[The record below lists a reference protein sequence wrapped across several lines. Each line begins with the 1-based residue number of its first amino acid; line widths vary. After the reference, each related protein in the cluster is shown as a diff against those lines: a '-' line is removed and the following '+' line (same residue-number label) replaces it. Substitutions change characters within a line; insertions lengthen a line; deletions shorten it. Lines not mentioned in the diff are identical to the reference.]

1 MIKLILLFSAL
12 SMATS
17 QMFTLETEVCPVPVV
32 VQPIVFIRKTPVLL
46 STEICE
52 ETILTLGSTTFPVN
66 FVPTIVEATFE
77 VVTTVTVTATVSP
90 IGGPISNR
98 PPNKVVDT
106 VSQIHGESLRT
117 GESQPQSSFSNTGS
131 RPAQTDTAIN
141 TGISSTGGHVAS
153 KSDSSKGEKPSATG
167 GPSAALLQALLEL
180 VPLLQAL
187 QAKVTLQAPRD
198 KRDPQ
203 VLPPLLPA
211 PQDKVL
217 LQALVAKVD
226 SRLSAAPLQALQE
239 LVLLLLALPGK
250 APQQAPRD
258 EVLPQVLQGKENL
271 QGLADLLR
279 TLQLKVPQGL
289 VHLPTALQAKAP
301 QQAPRDKIL
310 LQVLQAKKNRQ
321 EPVALLKALQGKGG
335 PRSASQ
341 GESSGTDTTPTSS
354 TSQNPPTSSTVATQD
369 TSTSPA
375 ETTQTQPSSTS
386 SGNEESTTST
396 SLCIITATPVPE
408 CCLNELP
415 DGCQAL
421 ETTNGKAL
429 ESIIPGC
436 EKAIGSYITDDMKE
450 CWAGEFTDQS
460 RGEYIADCLLYEL
473 EDCCITSLPQV
484 CSDLRSNSG
493 SALVD
498 GADQCRHALGPFVHG
513 IASPCLDADNIT
525 PQTQGKSIVDCLE
538 VAYGFRSGPVTITD
552 GEICPRTSSP

>member
-17 QMFTLETEVCPVPVV
+17 QMCTLETEVCPVPVV

-77 VVTTVTVTATVSP
+77 VVTTVTLTPTVSP
-90 IGGPISNR
+90 IGGPISKR
-98 PPNKVVDT
+98 PPKKVADT

-167 GPSAALLQALLEL
+167 GPPAGSTGQSGFSAI
-180 VPLLQAL
+180 
-187 QAKVTLQAPRD
+187 
-198 KRDPQ
+198 
-203 VLPPLLPA
+203 
-211 PQDKVL
+211 
-217 LQALVAKVD
+217 
-226 SRLSAAPLQALQE
+226 SSSSASSA
-239 LVLLLLALPGK
+239 GT
-250 APQQAPRD
+250 APRD

-271 QGLADLLR
+271 QGLVALLR
-279 TLQLKVPQGL
+279 TLQLKVTQGL
-289 VHLPTALQAKAP
+289 VHLPTALQAKGSP
-301 QQAPRDKIL
+301 QELIP
-310 LQVLQAKKNRQ
+310 
-321 EPVALLKALQGKGG
+321 
-335 PRSASQ
+335 
-341 GESSGTDTTPTSS
+341 PTSS

-408 CCLNELP
+408 YCLNVLP

-436 EKAIGSYITDDMKE
+436 EKAIGSYITEDMKE

-484 CSDLRSNSG
+484 CSDLRSKSG

-525 PQTQGKSIVDCLE
+525 PQTQGKSIADCLE